1 MHPILAEVFVQQHI
15 EDLHREA
22 AKQRRQGL
30 GNQKRRTA
38 RHKSSATRLQRAPA
52 H

>member
-1 MHPILAEVFVQQHI
+1 MHPQMHEYLVRQHI

-22 AKQRRQGL
+22 AMRRL
-30 GNQKRRTA
+30 ARSTR
-38 RHKSSATRLQRAPA
+38 RHKTHRRKAPAPRLQRAPA